1 MGHAV
6 DPDEPRPNPGPQ
18 PEGIRDRSA
27 AGDWLDIEHEPVT
40 KAVGRQAYAS
50 QGPDVAADDGLV
62 AAGFLVRVRIV
73 FSLASSV
80 LTSPR

>member
-1 MGHAV
+1 
-6 DPDEPRPNPGPQ
+6 
-18 PEGIRDRSA
+18 
-27 AGDWLDIEHEPVT
+27 LDIEHEPVT